1 MNNEELTAYIAEQV
15 RAGTS
20 RADIK
25 DRLLAVG
32 WSDDEAD
39 VAYASALVGIGVP
52 VPNEMGRGIR
62 PKRASAVEGTLNF
75 FSFVLLGI
83 VTTALGVLYFG
94 IIDHFFADPLDS
106 YSYNYGSGGI
116 HYAISAL
123 IVGYPLYYLTMR
135 LWFRKFRDDEGKTES
150 PLTKILT
157 YLALLIASLTIVGDL
172 IATVYTFLQGEISA
186 RFFLKALTVL
196 IIAGMIFGFYFL
208 ERKKIQYRQDVPR
221 RTFQLF
227 GIVLSV
233 YVVLGII
240 LGFISAGSPSTVRDA
255 RFDAQREQHLM
266 TLAGC
271 INAYAQEYQNLP
283 QTLDDL
289 ELSTSYSYCSG
300 LTDPETQLPYTYR
313 VEIPLSE
320 VGGGKQ
326 GAYELCATF
335 TYDSVLTVETETSY
349 YASDDMGK
357 WQKHTAGVAC
367 DREQILIKTPAVGY
381 ENEAQYLEKMPTVY

>member
-1 MNNEELTAYIAEQV
+1 
-15 RAGTS
+15 
-20 RADIK
+20 
-25 DRLLAVG
+25 
-32 WSDDEAD
+32 
-39 VAYASALVGIGVP
+39 
-52 VPNEMGRGIR
+52 MGRGIR

-255 RFDAQREQHLM
+255 RFDDQRESNLAEI
-266 TLAGC
+266 AGC
-271 INAYAQEYQNLP
+271 INRYTQEYQTFP
-283 QTLDDL
+283 ETLEDL
-289 ELSTSYSYCSG
+289 KLSSNYSYCG
-300 LTDPETQLPYTYR
+300 TLVDPESLVPYSYR
-313 VEIPLSE
+313 IETPLSE
-320 VGGGKQ
+320 SVGGKQ

-335 TYDSVLTVETETSY
+335 TYSSAVDAETKPVYYIDS
-349 YASDDMGK
+349 AGK
-357 WQKHTAGVAC
+357 WQEHTAGVAC
-367 DREQILIKTPAVGY
+367 DLEQVMVKTAETSQTNTGTYIETSPRT
-381 ENEAQYLEKMPTVY
+381 KI